1 MPQLVLKI
9 RYNKNEGFLV
19 SPTEVMDKYLV
30 GVPLCTRDGRRMPLS
45 AIKTN
50 IAAAQK
56 RFENLFSIRFQRQ
69 VIAESKD
76 FNREEFNRWG
86 FIKETFPIRYMGRL
100 WGYINDAVQ
109 VQYPHEWLSIKKT
122 TNVAVYRNVYLIPN
136 SASQEG
142 AKMTQNSLI
151 YNGISPHLGWFGARL
166 IPGYWRSIYVT
177 GWTPDDYPEDLAD
190 LVIKFALINVL
201 VTIGSFLY
209 GVGIGSISI
218 SLDGVS
224 QSTPLKSGKYGIFTD
239 RIQWYVDDINN
250 VFENFKYIYCGIT
263 FDVL

>member
-86 FIKETFPIRYMGRL
+86 FIKETFQSGIWDDSGVMSTMPFRFNIR
-100 WGYINDAVQ
+100 
-109 VQYPHEWLSIKKT
+109 
-122 TNVAVYRNVYLIPN
+122 TNGCR
-136 SASQEG
+136 
-142 AKMTQNSLI
+142 
-151 YNGISPHLGWFGARL
+151 
-166 IPGYWRSIYVT
+166 
-177 GWTPDDYPEDLAD
+177 
-190 LVIKFALINVL
+190 
-201 VTIGSFLY
+201 
-209 GVGIGSISI
+209 
-218 SLDGVS
+218 
-224 QSTPLKSGKYGIFTD
+224 
-239 RIQWYVDDINN
+239 
-250 VFENFKYIYCGIT
+250 
-263 FDVL
+263 